1 MIHKIEEAAALTM
14 AVYAGAA
21 TAEQCAVMEAIV
33 RLAGVTN
40 VSYILFCS
48 FFFCCTKYLLCLSYI
63 PRKRIP
69 ELLVQA
75 Q

>member
-21 TAEQCAVMEAIV
+21 MAEQFAAMEAIV

-40 VSYILFCS
+40 VSHILFDS
-48 FFFCCTKYLLCLSYI
+48 FLFCCTKCLLRLSYI
-63 PRKRIP
+63 P
-69 ELLVQA
+69 
-75 Q
+75 

>member
-21 TAEQCAVMEAIV
+21 MPEQFAAMEAIV

-40 VSYILFCS
+40 VSHILFDS
-48 FFFCCTKYLLCLSYI
+48 FLFCCTKCLLRLSYI
-63 PRKRIP
+63 P
-69 ELLVQA
+69 
-75 Q
+75 